1 MIQLFN
7 EDCLEALK
15 KLPDYSVDLVATD
28 PPYCVGASSNGTKS
42 SYTDLNMLKPFFT
55 EMFKQCARVI
65 KDGKSIYVCTDWRT
79 YPILYAPFNKFF
91 TQRNLIVW
99 NHQRCGPGNWYRPDY
114 EMIIFGTLGKSI
126 REFSPADRD
135 VWILKD
141 RINQASKLHP
151 SQKPI
156 ELFEKIIINSSKEND
171 TVLDPFMGSG
181 TTAIACMRLNRQFIG
196 CELNEKY
203 FETAK
208 NRLAR
213 MEMKP

>member
-1 MIQLFN
+1 M
-7 EDCLEALK
+7 
-15 KLPDYSVDLVATD
+15 
-28 PPYCVGASSNGTKS
+28 
-42 SYTDLNMLKPFFT
+42 
-55 EMFKQCARVI
+55 

-99 NHQRCGPGNWYRPDY
+99 HKMIGTVYPFYRTDH
-114 EMIIFGTLGKSI
+114 ELIVFGTLGSAK
-126 REFSPADRD
+126 RDFAWETD
-135 VWILKD
+135 VWDI
-141 RINQASKLHP
+141 RNSVNQVSKLHP

-181 TTAIACMRLNRQFIG
+181 TTAIACLRLNRQFIG

-203 FETAK
+203 YDIAK
-208 NRLAR
+208 DRIDR
-213 MEMKP
+213 MMINASSTP